1 MKGTKELVKAE
12 RPRVLTPFD
21 EMEKFFEESW
31 MRPFSLFGAPLWRGI
46 GTREF
51 EEFSPTVDIYEEG
64 KDVVVKADLPGVK
77 KGDITIDVSD
87 NMLTISGEKRHEDK
101 VEKKDYYRYETT
113 YGRFSRSFELP
124 GGMDMEKAKAHFEDG
139 VLEIRVPKSD
149 EAVQKSS
156 TIKIQ

>member
-12 RPRVLTPFD
+12 KPGLMTPFN
-21 EMEKFFEESW
+21 EMEKWFEESW
-31 MRPFSLFGAPLWRGI
+31 MKPFSLFNAPLWTAMR
-46 GTREF
+46 TTEF

-77 KGDITIDVSD
+77 KGDITIDVSES
-87 NMLTISGEKRHEDK
+87 MLTISGEKRHEDE
-101 VEKKDYYRYETT
+101 VEKKDYYRYEST

-124 GGMDMEKAKAHFEDG
+124 GGMDTEKAKAHFKDG
-139 VLEIRVPKSD
+139 VLEIRLPKS
-149 EAVQKSS
+149 EKAVQKSR